1 MVHPGT
7 RASRPLGAVAF
18 RPPRALGVIIGG
30 GFAVWGFVVAILAGT
45 AGYGASAEFK
55 SFLAWAVAAVALV
68 LGGLFANWA
77 YALHSLAYE
86 VDNANLTIRWGF
98 RRTLVPISTIQR
110 MIPGRTL
117 DVAHVKGLNW
127 WGCHVGA
134 AEVKRI
140 GYTLFYSTHSTPDE
154 LLYLVTTGHAFALT
168 VLDQAAFAEEI
179 QSRAALAA
187 VDEVD
192 DLQRSLASGPA
203 SLPFWRDRVSML
215 VVVLSAVLCGVLAGY
230 VYASYPGLPR
240 VVELSFP
247 ELGGVVRVGDKA
259 ELLRIAYLG
268 AGVLAVNT
276 LGGIALHARERA
288 AGLWLFAG
296 SGVIQVVLLGAAF
309 VAFSRA

>member
-1 MVHPGT
+1 MVYPGT
-7 RASRPLGAVAF
+7 RAGRPLGVIAF

-30 GFAVWGFVVAILAGT
+30 GFAVWGFVVALLAAST
-45 AGYGASAEFK
+45 GYGADAEFK
-55 SFLAWAVAAVALV
+55 SFLAWTVAAVALV

-86 VDNANLTIRWGF
+86 VDNTNLTIRWGF

-117 DVAHVKGLNW
+117 DVASVKGLNW

-134 AEVKRI
+134 ADVRRI

-179 QSRAALAA
+179 QGRASLAA
-187 VDEVD
+187 VEDGE

-203 SLPFWRDRVSML
+203 SLPFWRDRVSL
-215 VVVLSAVLCGVLAGY
+215 VVVVISAVFCALLAGY

-247 ELGGVVRVGDKA
+247 ELGGVVRVGDKT

-268 AGVLAVNT
+268 AGILAVNT
-276 LGGIALHARERA
+276 IGGIALHAKERA

-296 SGVIQVVLLGAAF
+296 SGVLQLVLLGAAF
-309 VAFSRA
+309 VAFARA

>member
-1 MVHPGT
+1 MVYPGT
-7 RASRPLGAVAF
+7 RAGRPLGVIAF

-30 GFAVWGFVVAILAGT
+30 GFAAWGVVIAVLAGS

-55 SFLAWAVAAVALV
+55 SFLAWTVAAVALL

-77 YALHSLAYE
+77 YSLHSLAYE
-86 VDNANLTIRWGF
+86 VDDANLTIRWGF

-117 DVAHVKGLNW
+117 DAAHVKGLNW

-134 AEVKRI
+134 ADVKRI

-154 LLYLVTTGHAFALT
+154 LLYLVTSGHAFALT

-179 QSRAALAA
+179 QGRAALAP
-187 VDEVD
+187 VEETDF
-192 DLQRSLASGPA
+192 QRSVASGPV
-203 SLPFWRDRVSML
+203 SLPFWRDRISML
-215 VVVLSAVLCGVLAGY
+215 VVLISAGLSALVAGY
-230 VYASYPGLPR
+230 VYASYPSLPR

-247 ELGGVVRVGDKA
+247 ELGGVVRVGDKS

-268 AGVLAVNT
+268 GGVLLVNT
-276 LGGIALHARERA
+276 LGGILVHARERA

-296 SGVIQVVLLGAAF
+296 SGIIQLVLLGAAF
-309 VAFSRA
+309 VAFARA